1 MKVLIRL
8 LKNDFTRI
16 FRINQMRYGNPSQRS
31 KAISLYIL
39 IFAVVIG
46 IIIYWMNSL
55 HTVFSYAW
63 TIEEVIAYFFGPMLK
78 VSVVLNLFIGIF
90 WGSGLL
96 LSDKNVEA
104 KLALPIPM
112 LYISLSKLCILYILQ
127 LFLNSFLLFPMVHL
141 YRIAAETSPL
151 YYFAMAVVVLLLPVI
166 PSLLGTILGTGIYYI
181 MHKLSILRPRLKT
194 VAAVIILFAYLAYI
208 FLRFSAVP
216 RGSTNTI
223 LIPLFSGKGL
233 LDKAIQSIVSL
244 QGFSFILYLSGV
256 LLLGYLMSRL
266 ICSIFRHWYC
276 DLSRN
281 TKSTS
286 LQGAYSFKHK
296 GIVGALVARERH
308 RYFSIPVYVI
318 NTASG
323 YMMATVFVVFAV
335 VIKGDVA
342 SQIDQFGKLFQV
354 PSASVEVL
362 YTYVLTILLS
372 LSCTTF
378 PSISMEGKNMEL
390 VKSMPITAFEF
401 IKAKIL
407 FHLSLSIPITLVLNT
422 ALAFGLHLQWTAIL
436 SGYLLP
442 LVFSAFI
449 GVAGC
454 IANLLFPNFDWE
466 NATYIVKR
474 SIPAIL
480 NALISMALSCGG
492 FYILI
497 KHFPKH
503 LFIGNAVIILIVVGL
518 TAAAI
523 LWLKE
528 KGEILYRKL

>member
-141 YRIAAETSPL
+141 YRIVAETSLL
-151 YYFAMAVVVLLLPVI
+151 YYCMMAVAILLLPII
-166 PSLLGTILGTGIYYI
+166 PSLLGTIIGTGTYYI
-181 MHKLSILRPRLKT
+181 MHKPSILLARLKT

-216 RGSTNTI
+216 GGSTNTI

-233 LDKAIQSIVSL
+233 LDKSIQSIVSL
-244 QGFSFILYLSGV
+244 QGFAFVLYLSGV
-256 LLLGYLMSRL
+256 LLLGYLMACL
-266 ICSIFRHWYC
+266 IGRIFRHWYC
-276 DLSRN
+276 DLSHD
-281 TKSTS
+281 TKSVS
-286 LQGAYSFKHK
+286 LQGAYSFAQK
-296 GIVGALVARERH
+296 GIIGTLIARERH

-318 NTASG
+318 NTALG
-323 YMMATVFVVFAV
+323 YMMAAIFVIFAV
-335 VIKGDVA
+335 VIKEDVA
-342 SQIDQFGKLFQV
+342 AQIYQFGGLFQI
-354 PSASVEVL
+354 PYSSGEML
-362 YTYVLTILLS
+362 YVYALAIMVS

-378 PSISMEGKNMEL
+378 PSISIEGKNMEL
-390 VKSMPITAFEF
+390 IKSMPISIFEF
-401 IKAKIL
+401 IKAKLL
-407 FHLSLSIPITLVLNT
+407 FHLSLSIPVTLVLNT
-422 ALAFGLHLQWTAIL
+422 VLAFGLHLQWAAIL

-454 IANLLFPNFDWE
+454 IANLLFPSFDWE

-480 NALISMALSCGG
+480 NALMSMALSCGG

-503 LFIGNAVIILIVVGL
+503 LFVGNVIVCIIVTILT
-518 TAAAI
+518 TAAVS
-523 LWLKE
+523 WLKV

>member
-8 LKNDFTRI
+8 LKNDFTQI

-63 TIEEVIAYFFGPMLK
+63 TREEVIAYFVGPMLK
-78 VSVVLNLFIGIF
+78 VCIILDLFMGVF

-112 LYISLSKLCILYILQ
+112 LFISLSKLCTLYILQ
-127 LFLNSFLLFPMVHL
+127 LLLNGFLLFPMVHL
-141 YRIAAETSPL
+141 YRIVAETSPL
-151 YYFAMAVVVLLLPVI
+151 YYCMMAVAILLLPII
-166 PSLLGTILGTGIYYI
+166 PSLLGTIIGTGIYYI
-181 MHKLSILRPRLKT
+181 MHKPSVLLARLKT
-194 VAAVIILFAYLAYI
+194 VAAVIILFTYLTYI
-208 FLRFSAVP
+208 FLHFSAAP
-216 RGSTNTI
+216 EGSTTT
-223 LIPLFSGKGL
+223 LFSLFSGEGP

-244 QGFSFILYLSGV
+244 QGFAFVLYLSGI
-256 LLLGYLMSRL
+256 LLLGYLMACL
-266 ICSIFRHWYC
+266 IGRIFRHWYC

-281 TKSTS
+281 TKSVS
-286 LQGAYSFKHK
+286 LQGAYSFTKK
-296 GIVGALVARERH
+296 GIIGALVARERH

>member
-112 LYISLSKLCILYILQ
+112 LYISLSKLSILYILQ

-166 PSLLGTILGTGIYYI
+166 PSLLGTIIGTGIYYI
-181 MHKLSILRPRLKT
+181 MHKPSILLARLKT
-194 VAAVIILFAYLAYI
+194 VAAVIILFTYLTYI
-208 FLRFSAVP
+208 FLHFSAAP
-216 RGSTNTI
+216 EDSTTT
-223 LIPLFSGKGL
+223 LFSLFSGEGP

-244 QGFSFILYLSGV
+244 QGFAFVLYLSGV
-256 LLLGYLMSRL
+256 LLLGYLMACL
-266 ICSIFRHWYC
+266 IGRIFRHWYC
-276 DLSRN
+276 DLSHD
-281 TKSTS
+281 TKSVS
-286 LQGAYSFKHK
+286 LQGAYSFAQK
-296 GIVGALVARERH
+296 GIIGALIARERH

-318 NTASG
+318 NTALG
-323 YMMATVFVVFAV
+323 YMMAAIFVIFAV
-335 VIKGDVA
+335 VIKEDVA
-342 SQIDQFGKLFQV
+342 AQIYQFGGLFQI
-354 PSASVEVL
+354 PYSSGEML
-362 YTYVLTILLS
+362 YVYALAIMVS

-378 PSISMEGKNMEL
+378 PSISIEGKNMEL

>member
-63 TIEEVIAYFFGPMLK
+63 TSEEVIAYFFGPMLK

-112 LYISLSKLCILYILQ
+112 LYISLSKLSILYILQ

-166 PSLLGTILGTGIYYI
+166 PSLLGTIIGTGIYYI
-181 MHKLSILRPRLKT
+181 MHKPSILLARLKT
-194 VAAVIILFAYLAYI
+194 VAAVIILFTYLTYI
-208 FLRFSAVP
+208 FLHFSAAP
-216 RGSTNTI
+216 EDSTTT
-223 LIPLFSGKGL
+223 LFSLFSGEGP

-244 QGFSFILYLSGV
+244 QGFAFVLYLSGV
-256 LLLGYLMSRL
+256 LLLGYLMACL
-266 ICSIFRHWYC
+266 IGRIFRHWYC
-276 DLSRN
+276 DLSHD
-281 TKSTS
+281 TKSVS
-286 LQGAYSFKHK
+286 LQGAYSFAQK
-296 GIVGALVARERH
+296 GIIGALIARERH

-318 NTASG
+318 NTALG
-323 YMMATVFVVFAV
+323 YMMAAIFVIFAV
-335 VIKGDVA
+335 VIKEGVA
-342 SQIDQFGKLFQV
+342 AQIYQFGGLFQI
-354 PSASVEVL
+354 PYSSGEML
-362 YTYVLTILLS
+362 YVYALAIMVS

-378 PSISMEGKNMEL
+378 PSISIEGKNMEL
-390 VKSMPITAFEF
+390 IKSMPISIFEF
-401 IKAKIL
+401 IKAKLL

-422 ALAFGLHLQWTAIL
+422 ALAFGLHLQWAAIL

-454 IANLLFPNFDWE
+454 IANLLFPSFDWE

-480 NALISMALSCGG
+480 NALMSMALSCGE